1 LAKKFC
7 HKPVGDMARVER
19 ALLSTFFCPGLLE
32 KTDALYKF
40 TFYLLTYLQTRCL
53 IIRVAYSF

>member
-1 LAKKFC
+1 
-7 HKPVGDMARVER
+7 MARVER